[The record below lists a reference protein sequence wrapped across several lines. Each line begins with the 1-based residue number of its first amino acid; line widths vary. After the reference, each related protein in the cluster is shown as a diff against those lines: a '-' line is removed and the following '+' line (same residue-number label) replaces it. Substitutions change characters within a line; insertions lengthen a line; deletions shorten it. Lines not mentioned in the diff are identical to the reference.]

1 MSEINDA
8 DYQEAL
14 QRWYNRTK
22 DAQIDQCFKAI
33 PQDVWEQ
40 GIKDLNFSLGWIC
53 DRDDETTLGFSDIQ
67 GECHWIKDYNKKTR
81 SFVQYNG
88 NQKVN
93 LKVSNDE
100 QSD

>member
-8 DYQEAL
+8 DYQEVL
-14 QRWYNRTK
+14 QRWYNRTR
-22 DAQIDQCFKAI
+22 DIQIDQCFKAI

-40 GIKDLNFSLGWIC
+40 GIKDLNCSLGWIC

-81 SFVQYNG
+81 SFVQFNG

-93 LKVSNDE
+93 LRVTKDDV
-100 QSD
+100 QS